1 MGGCVLTLHYRPN
14 ISKNILS
21 NLFTLVFR
29 LRQDSFGRISVFAA
43 QAKTFDYRRPFAWPY
58 LEQILKMFYD
68 SAQFGVPPFFTEFGD
83 RLKQLS
89 NEYTSMSGTYSI
101 NQRLLYGKNVV
112 SRRCYNMV
120 PTVSNV
126 VSKNGN
132 KVSSRSDYVD
142 EVEANVVQSKVVQP
156 SVFENIS
163 MSTEE
168 TSNILDQTQ
177 QNTNVSESNEI
188 SSPLQSPA
196 QQIEP
201 ELPQKD
207 VAFSQPKGRD
217 ACSINQTI
225 RAHIGK
231 RKRREPV
238 SLHQRLKHSLLAPQT
253 VQMIASMANEN
264 NHSVSGEALP
274 NAEDPLFSCLGD
286 NLERYVDQENLQH
299 LLSNNDNDDWFKDF
313 NFDELE
319 NVDYVAENLTCDPQP
334 STSANCFVN
343 SITSEHANQME
354 EIVVDDELNPE
365 CSFQPT
371 TLSPSK
377 QPFQQLRNKRTSWKL
392 VALSPI
398 KRPLKYYS
406 RNPSIIAPILEP
418 VNKDTQLPNT
428 TPVKIIK
435 SPAKKKKKKTPKKVM
450 PQQPLPAHQAA
461 VKDHLAVASF
471 TQTIVEP
478 ALYSASGQPNECL
491 NQPNECLQSHSQVE
505 VSAEELDRQMR
516 ITLQDLLAPKPHL
529 ERPAA
534 PQISLSLANSNFVL
548 SQPTRLLSSLSQK
561 EWSSTS
567 GTRGERAE
575 RREREKFCL
584 VAANTDPVFYSC
596 SSTSSSVSENVEPSQ
611 TYNRRT
617 DRQKCE
623 RLNKP
628 SQLLSK
634 PDVATQN
641 KTPEKQLSSGS
652 QELTMEDGEISSPV
666 LNENVK
672 DDHHSCSTTF
682 TEEDDEDGLIISYDP
697 PTCKNNDKRRGS
709 TQKNSD
715 KSSHYHGQSR
725 REQTNHRS
733 PERKASSRHAD
744 TRQRVMRDSLTHS
757 SSSARCRSPPK
768 VVHQS
773 IAPYSVIFVDP
784 KEISSQEVKESRY
797 DQRQEKSSQSSQRC
811 SSSRIQSRYSPQKRS
826 GSSRRNDS
834 PKKRNNSSRRPVE
847 CEEQKKYRRPVPIR
861 PSAAPKRPPV

>member
-1 MGGCVLTLHYRPN
+1 
-14 ISKNILS
+14 
-21 NLFTLVFR
+21 
-29 LRQDSFGRISVFAA
+29 
-43 QAKTFDYRRPFAWPY
+43 
-58 LEQILKMFYD
+58 
-68 SAQFGVPPFFTEFGD
+68 
-83 RLKQLS
+83 
-89 NEYTSMSGTYSI
+89 
-101 NQRLLYGKNVV
+101 
-112 SRRCYNMV
+112 
-120 PTVSNV
+120 
-126 VSKNGN
+126 
-132 KVSSRSDYVD
+132 
-142 EVEANVVQSKVVQP
+142 
-156 SVFENIS
+156 
-163 MSTEE
+163 
-168 TSNILDQTQ
+168 
-177 QNTNVSESNEI
+177 
-188 SSPLQSPA
+188 
-196 QQIEP
+196 
-201 ELPQKD
+201 
-207 VAFSQPKGRD
+207 
-217 ACSINQTI
+217 
-225 RAHIGK
+225 
-231 RKRREPV
+231 
-238 SLHQRLKHSLLAPQT
+238 
-253 VQMIASMANEN
+253 
-264 NHSVSGEALP
+264 
-274 NAEDPLFSCLGD
+274 
-286 NLERYVDQENLQH
+286 
-299 LLSNNDNDDWFKDF
+299 
-313 NFDELE
+313 
-319 NVDYVAENLTCDPQP
+319 
-334 STSANCFVN
+334 
-343 SITSEHANQME
+343 
-354 EIVVDDELNPE
+354 
-365 CSFQPT
+365 
-371 TLSPSK
+371 
-377 QPFQQLRNKRTSWKL
+377 
-392 VALSPI
+392 
-398 KRPLKYYS
+398 
-406 RNPSIIAPILEP
+406 
-418 VNKDTQLPNT
+418 
-428 TPVKIIK
+428 
-435 SPAKKKKKKTPKKVM
+435 M

-682 TEEDDEDGLIISYDP
+682 TEEDDEDGR
-697 PTCKNNDKRRGS
+697 K
-709 TQKNSD
+709 
-715 KSSHYHGQSR
+715 